1 MSEQKEGGVPPAESG
16 NVLSFDMAVAA
27 RRRPEPATEPFLT
40 NQERAEI
47 REMLAYFRR
56 ERPIYEAAKQGCTI
70 LRRLSEEM

>member
-1 MSEQKEGGVPPAESG
+1 MSEQFTESGVPPAEPT
-16 NVLSFDMAVAA
+16 NVVELSA
-27 RRRPEPATEPFLT
+27 RRKPVTPAQPFLT
-40 NQERAEI
+40 NEERIAI